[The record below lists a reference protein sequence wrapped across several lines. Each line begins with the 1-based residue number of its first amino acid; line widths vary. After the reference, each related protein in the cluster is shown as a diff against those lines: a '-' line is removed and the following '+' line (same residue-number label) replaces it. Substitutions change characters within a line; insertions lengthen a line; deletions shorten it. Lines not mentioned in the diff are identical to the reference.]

1 MRLARA
7 TDSFGGTTGD
17 SACTAEVVLFGGSQS
32 PRQYG
37 LCTFRLQ
44 GPGPS
49 TPEELLSH
57 VAVHRPSNVYQ
68 LLALL
73 DTLEVALGAAEAAA
87 TWQQQQQQ
95 QQQDGMQGL
104 EGAGATAAGAQGH
117 MPGGPAGAAAA
128 PRDRRRVPHLLVV
141 DSVSALLS
149 TVVGSSQ
156 HTQGGRARDT
166 GTMENGLSSWI
177 CTVSVPYTHAAD
189 AGFAYAELFHAV
201 RHCCARARSQPAT
214 HVLVLPQQAARC

>member
-1 MRLARA
+1 MTRRVPPKLSCLA
-7 TDSFGGTTGD
+7 
-17 SACTAEVVLFGGSQS
+17 ACAPSQ
-32 PRQYG
+32 P
-37 LCTFRLQ
+37 Q

-87 TWQQQQQQ
+87 AWQQQQQ

-104 EGAGATAAGAQGH
+104 EGAGATAAGPQGH
-117 MPGGPAGAAAA
+117 FPGAAAAA
-128 PRDRRRVPHLLVV
+128 PRDRRRLPHLLVV

-166 GTMENGLSSWI
+166 DARDDLSSRL
-177 CTVSVPYTHAAD
+177 CAVSAWLAPG
-189 AGFAYAELFHAV
+189 AGSASAELSYAYSTAAHVA
-201 RHCCARARSQPAT
+201 SAT
-214 HVLVLPQQAARC
+214 ATRVLVFLPQAARCLPAWPGSLSSWRTGTPWRCWSPTM